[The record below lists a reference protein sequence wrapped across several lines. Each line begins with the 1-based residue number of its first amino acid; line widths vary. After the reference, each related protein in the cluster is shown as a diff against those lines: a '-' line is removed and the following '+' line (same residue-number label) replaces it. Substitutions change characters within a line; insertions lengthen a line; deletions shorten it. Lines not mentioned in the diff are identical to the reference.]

1 MQETLHLIAVP
12 RPRVVACNPEAVSS
26 ERAIRRPRQRRPPLT
41 VALTVACVARAPVGV
56 NVTAIVTLADVSRR
70 EQASRPIAEAL
81 LLV

>member
-12 RPRVVACNPEAVSS
+12 RPMVVARHPEAVSS
-26 ERAIRRPRQRRPPLT
+26 ERAIRRPRQRRPP
-41 VALTVACVARAPVGV
+41 LTVACVARAPVGV